1 MAKQN
6 YFPIARQE
14 QAIAV
19 VEDDVNVK
27 GSEEFLEWRMNGPS
41 ILLCTLQYVT
51 YSLLQKLQALGFS
64 CMAWPNSKYE
74 VNLTIVDMEAINDL
88 ACPQL
93 G

>member
-19 VEDDVNVK
+19 VENDSNVK
-27 GSEEFLEWRMNGPS
+27 GFEDFLAWRMAGPS
-41 ILLCTLQYVT
+41 ILLCTLEYVT
-51 YSLLQKLQALGFS
+51 GSLLEKLQGLGFS
-64 CMAWPNSKYE
+64 CIAWPNSKYE
-74 VNLTIVDMEAINDL
+74 VDVTIADMEAIADL
-88 ACPQL
+88 SCPQL